1 MIYILRFIEIIASN
15 RSKICFASSRFY
27 SKNQGRY
34 MFPDSAIHTGTENEF
49 FVRQMDRVKL
59 EWWNLLSKSGKLR
72 FDWINKG
79 RLNVMPSDPC
89 ERSMDIGSVF

>member
-1 MIYILRFIEIIASN
+1 
-15 RSKICFASSRFY
+15 
-27 SKNQGRY
+27 
-34 MFPDSAIHTGTENEF
+34 MFPDSAILMGPENEF

-79 RLNVMPSDPC
+79 RLNMTLNGTSSDPC
-89 ERSMDIGSVF
+89 ERSVDTGSVF